1 MKILVVGGGSGGH
14 VTPVVA
20 VVREIWKVRPRAKI
34 EFWTDKKYFK
44 NARKITVENGMD
56 LRIRKVV
63 AGKLRRYTNFTFF
76 TYLQHFDVVLKNI
89 RDFFKNIIGFFQ
101 SFFRLIKN
109 RPDVIFFKGGFVCL
123 PVGMAAKI
131 LRIPYVIHDSDAAPG
146 LTNRLLAKRAT
157 KIATGMPLEYYSYP
171 ADRAEWTGIPIN
183 DEFQPVTAA
192 KQRSLKKE
200 LGFDNSKP
208 LLVVTG
214 GSLGAQNI
222 NFAVRD
228 ILPQLLKFTS
238 VMLVAGRERYP
249 EMMDLKEYEVW
260 EDGELKTNFRMVK
273 FSSEMF
279 KLFGAADVVV
289 SRAGASTMT
298 ELSSMAKAVIMVP
311 NAKLPGYHQVKNA
324 KAYEK
329 ADAVVVVEDSEIVKK
344 PEILLEAIRKL
355 MKSEAK
361 REEMSKN
368 LRAFVKDNA
377 AENLANTII
386 SVAKNQD

>member
-1 MKILVVGGGSGGH
+1 M
-14 VTPVVA
+14 A

-34 EFWTDKKYFK
+34 EFWTDKKYYK
-44 NARKITVENGMD
+44 NARRITVENGMD

-63 AGKLRRYTNFTFF
+63 AGKLRRYTNFTFMM
-76 TYLQHFDVVLKNI
+76 YLQHFDVVLKNI
-89 RDFFKNIIGFFQ
+89 LDFFKNIVGFFQ
-101 SFFRLIKN
+101 SFFRLAFN

-123 PVGMAAKI
+123 PVGMAAKL

-171 ADRAEWTGIPIN
+171 ADRAEWTGIPIS
-183 DEFQPVTAA
+183 DEFRPVSEA
-192 KQRSLKKE
+192 KKRSYKKE
-200 LGFDNSKP
+200 LDFDPDKP

-214 GSLGAQNI
+214 GSLGARNI
-222 NFAVRD
+222 NVAIRE
-228 ILPQLLKFTS
+228 ILPQLLKQTS

-260 EDGELKTNFRMVK
+260 EDGKLKTNFRMVK
-273 FSSEMF
+273 FSSEMW
-279 KLFGAADVVV
+279 KLFGAADIVV

-311 NAKLPGYHQVKNA
+311 NEKLPGYHQVKNA
-324 KAYEK
+324 RAYEK
-329 ADAVVVVEDSEIVKK
+329 ANAALVIEDGEMNQNATKLLSAVKK
-344 PEILLEAIRKL
+344 LLKDATL
-355 MKSEAK
+355 
-361 REEMSKN
+361 REELSKN
-368 LRAFVKDNA
+368 LRSFVKDNA

-386 SVAKNQD
+386 SVAKEK

>member
-34 EFWTDKKYFK
+34 EFWTDKKYYK
-44 NARKITVENGMD
+44 NARRITVENGMD

-63 AGKLRRYTNFTFF
+63 AGKLRRYTNFTFMM
-76 TYLQHFDVVLKNI
+76 YLQHFDVVLKNI
-89 RDFFKNIIGFFQ
+89 LDFFKNIVGFFQ
-101 SFFRLIKN
+101 SFFRLAFN

-123 PVGMAAKI
+123 PVGMAAKL

-171 ADRAEWTGIPIN
+171 ADRAEWTGIPIS
-183 DEFQPVTAA
+183 DEFRPVSET
-192 KQRSLKKE
+192 KKRSYKKE
-200 LGFDNSKP
+200 LDFDPDKP

-214 GSLGAQNI
+214 GSLGARKI
-222 NFAVRD
+222 NVAIRE
-228 ILPQLLKFTS
+228 ILPQLLKQTS

-260 EDGELKTNFRMVK
+260 EDGKLKTNFRMVK
-273 FSSEMF
+273 FSSEMW
-279 KLFGAADVVV
+279 KLFGAADIVV

-311 NAKLPGYHQVKNA
+311 NEKLPGYHQVKNA
-324 KAYEK
+324 RAYEK
-329 ADAVVVVEDSEIVKK
+329 ANAALVIEDGEMNQNATKLLSAVKK
-344 PEILLEAIRKL
+344 LLKDATL
-355 MKSEAK
+355 
-361 REEMSKN
+361 REELSKN
-368 LRAFVKDNA
+368 LRSFVKDNA

-386 SVAKNQD
+386 SVAKEK

>member
-1 MKILVVGGGSGGH
+1 M
-14 VTPVVA
+14 A

-34 EFWTDKKYFK
+34 EFWTDKKYYK
-44 NARKITVENGMD
+44 NARRITVENGMD

-63 AGKLRRYTNFTFF
+63 AGKLRRYTNFTFMM
-76 TYLQHFDVVLKNI
+76 YLQHFDVVLKNI
-89 RDFFKNIIGFFQ
+89 LDFFKNIIGFFQ
-101 SFFRLIKN
+101 SFFRLAFN

-123 PVGMAAKI
+123 PVGMAAKL

-171 ADRAEWTGIPIN
+171 ADRAEWTGIPIS
-183 DEFQPVTAA
+183 DEFRPVSET
-192 KQRSLKKE
+192 KKRSYKKE
-200 LGFDNSKP
+200 LDFDPDKP

-214 GSLGAQNI
+214 GSLGARNI
-222 NFAVRD
+222 NVAIRE
-228 ILPQLLKFTS
+228 ILPQLLKQTS

-260 EDGELKTNFRMVK
+260 EDGKLKTNFRMVK
-273 FSSEMF
+273 FSSEMW
-279 KLFGAADVVV
+279 KLFGAADIVV

-311 NAKLPGYHQVKNA
+311 NEKLPGYHQVKNA
-324 KAYEK
+324 RAYEK
-329 ADAVVVVEDSEIVKK
+329 ANAALVIEDGEMNQNATKLLSAVKK
-344 PEILLEAIRKL
+344 LLKDATL
-355 MKSEAK
+355 
-361 REEMSKN
+361 REELSKN
-368 LRAFVKDNA
+368 LRSFVKDNA

-386 SVAKNQD
+386 SVAKEK

>member
-34 EFWTDKKYFK
+34 EFWTDKKYYK
-44 NARKITVENGMD
+44 NARRITVENGMD

-63 AGKLRRYTNFTFF
+63 AGKLRRYTNFTFMM
-76 TYLQHFDVVLKNI
+76 YLQHFDVVLKNI
-89 RDFFKNIIGFFQ
+89 LDFFKNIVGFFQ
-101 SFFRLIKN
+101 SFFRLAFN

-123 PVGMAAKI
+123 PVGMAAKL

-171 ADRAEWTGIPIN
+171 ADRAEWTGIPIS
-183 DEFQPVTAA
+183 DEFRPVSET
-192 KQRSLKKE
+192 KKRSYKKE
-200 LGFDNSKP
+200 LDFDPDKP

-214 GSLGAQNI
+214 GSLGARNI
-222 NFAVRD
+222 NVAIRE
-228 ILPQLLKFTS
+228 ILPQLLKQTS

-260 EDGELKTNFRMVK
+260 EDGKLKTNFRMVK
-273 FSSEMF
+273 FSSEMW
-279 KLFGAADVVV
+279 KLFGAADIVV

-311 NAKLPGYHQVKNA
+311 NEKLPGYHQVKNA
-324 KAYEK
+324 RAYEK
-329 ADAVVVVEDSEIVKK
+329 ANAALVIEDGEMNQNATKLLSAVKK
-344 PEILLEAIRKL
+344 LLKDATL
-355 MKSEAK
+355 
-361 REEMSKN
+361 REELSKN
-368 LRAFVKDNA
+368 LRSFVKDNA

-386 SVAKNQD
+386 SVAKEK

>member
-1 MKILVVGGGSGGH
+1 M
-14 VTPVVA
+14 TPVVA

-34 EFWTDKKYFK
+34 EFWTDKKYHK
-44 NARKITVENGMD
+44 NARRITVENGMD

-63 AGKLRRYTNFTFF
+63 AGKLRRYTNFTFV

-89 RDFFKNIIGFFQ
+89 RDFFKNIFGFFQ
-101 SFFRLIKN
+101 SFFRLLAN

-123 PVGMAAKI
+123 PVGTAAKI

-200 LGFDNSKP
+200 LGFASDKP

-222 NFAVRD
+222 NFAVRE

-260 EDGELKTNFRMVK
+260 DDGELQSNFRMVQ
-273 FSSEMF
+273 FSTEMY
-279 KLFGAADVVV
+279 KLFGAADIVV

-329 ADAVVVVEDSEIVKK
+329 ANAVVVVEDSEIVEK
-344 PEILLEAIRKL
+344 PEILLEAVRKL
-355 MKSEAK
+355 VKNDAK

-368 LRAFVKDNA
+368 LRGFVKDNA
-377 AENLANTII
+377 AEALANTVI
-386 SVAKNQD
+386 SVAKNKD